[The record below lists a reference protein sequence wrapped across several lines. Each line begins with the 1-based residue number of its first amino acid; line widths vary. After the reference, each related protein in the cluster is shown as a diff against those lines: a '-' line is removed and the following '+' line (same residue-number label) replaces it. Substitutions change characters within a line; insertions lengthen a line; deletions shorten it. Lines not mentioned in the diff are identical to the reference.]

1 MIVSLLPSSSPAK
14 QRSIAIIHD
23 TLARLSE
30 TKDRAPSDSAAL
42 APLLALLDYAEPAPP
57 VPQDIPREL
66 TDRFVGRTGKHLL
79 RVYAKGNIWEMD
91 KLARFV
97 ADVEGV
103 DPKITGS
110 PVQTFYA
117 SRHMQKSYILAG
129 VYSLLAVFGL
139 LLVDFGTI
147 RHSLLAMVPLALGFV
162 QMCGIIGWLGI
173 PFNPANLI
181 ALPLILGIG
190 AHDGVPLVHEFRRQR
205 GRFKLSDSTAV
216 AVILTSTTT
225 MASFGSMILAR
236 HQGLRSL
243 GQVLTLGVFF
253 CLANSMV
260 FFPALLSW
268 LSRNREEVSEEEDV
282 AATEEPL
289 SEEPAENEIAAA
301 A

>member
-1 MIVSLLPSSSPAK
+1 MP
-14 QRSIAIIHD
+14 
-23 TLARLSE
+23 
-30 TKDRAPSDSAAL
+30 
-42 APLLALLDYAEPAPP
+42 PLLALLDYSDPAPP

-66 TDRFVGRTGKHLL
+66 TDRFVGKTGKHLL

-103 DPKITGS
+103 DPRITGS

-117 SRHMQKSYILAG
+117 SRHMQKSYVLAG

-190 AHDGVPLVHEFRRQR
+190 AHDGVPLVHEYRRQR

-253 CLANSMV
+253 CLASSLV
-260 FFPALLSW
+260 LFPALLSW
-268 LSRNREEVSEEEDV
+268 LSRNRTEVDEEDI
-282 AATEEPL
+282 ATMGEQT
-289 SEEPAENEIAAA
+289 SSEPAEREVAAA
-301 A
+301 AQTPKLSRPPS

>member
-1 MIVSLLPSSSPAK
+1 MANGAFANGGIPA
-14 QRSIAIIHD
+14 
-23 TLARLSE
+23 
-30 TKDRAPSDSAAL
+30 
-42 APLLALLDYAEPAPP
+42 
-57 VPQDIPREL
+57 
-66 TDRFVGRTGKHLL
+66 
-79 RVYAKGNIWEMD
+79 
-91 KLARFV
+91 
-97 ADVEGV
+97 
-103 DPKITGS
+103 
-110 PVQTFYA
+110 
-117 SRHMQKSYILAG
+117 
-129 VYSLLAVFGL
+129 LLAVFGL

-190 AHDGVPLVHEFRRQR
+190 AHDGVPLVHEYRRQR

-253 CLANSMV
+253 CLANSLV
-260 FFPALLSW
+260 LFPALLSW
-268 LSRNREEVSEEEDV
+268 LSRNREEVDEVDV
-282 AATEEPL
+282 TSSADPI
-289 SEEPAENEIAAA
+289 SQPPAENEIAAA

>member
-1 MIVSLLPSSSPAK
+1 
-14 QRSIAIIHD
+14 
-23 TLARLSE
+23 
-30 TKDRAPSDSAAL
+30 
-42 APLLALLDYAEPAPP
+42 
-57 VPQDIPREL
+57 
-66 TDRFVGRTGKHLL
+66 
-79 RVYAKGNIWEMD
+79 MD

-103 DPKITGS
+103 DPQITGS

-129 VYSLLAVFGL
+129 VYALLAVFGL
-139 LLVDFGTI
+139 LLIDFGSI
-147 RHSLLAMVPLALGFV
+147 KYSLLAMVPLAMGFV
-162 QMCGIIGWLGI
+162 QMCGLIGWLGI

-190 AHDGVPLVHEFRRQR
+190 VDDGVHLVHEFRRQR

-243 GQVLTLGVFF
+243 GQVLTLGVLL
-253 CLANSMV
+253 CLSSSIV

-268 LSRNREEVSEEEDV
+268 LTRNREEVAEEELPMDESASNESGEHGLAK
-282 AATEEPL
+282 AA
-289 SEEPAENEIAAA
+289 
-301 A
+301 